1 MSENNMST
9 STVQALQT
17 IVGNGE
23 EADALM
29 YLSRIVYEE
38 DTKRRNRINE
48 LEHRI
53 KVINKLNE
61 AKDKDEAIRC
71 MCEDD

>member
-1 MSENNMST
+1 MSESNMKE

-17 IVGNGE
+17 IVENGE

-38 DTKRRNRINE
+38 DTKRRSRINE

-53 KVINKLNE
+53 KIINKLNE
-61 AKDKDEAIRC
+61 AKGKDEAIRC